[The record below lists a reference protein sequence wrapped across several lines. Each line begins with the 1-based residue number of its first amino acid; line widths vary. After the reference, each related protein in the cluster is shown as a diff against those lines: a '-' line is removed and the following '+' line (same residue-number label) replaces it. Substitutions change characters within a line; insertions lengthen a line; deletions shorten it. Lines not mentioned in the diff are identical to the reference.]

1 MNSEPAPIA
10 QWHGVTPA
18 QFQQEIVPAGVP
30 AVMRGVVGQWP
41 AVAGWS
47 RVAGSDG

>member
-30 AVMRGVVGQWP
+30 AVTAWRRR
-41 AVAGWS
+41 AVAGGRRWT